1 MLIKLRDEA
10 SLQENENKK
19 KKNKNTPKK
28 KNAEKLNKEQDLRL
42 LLMKWR
48 EKEDMW
54 ELW

>member
-19 KKNKNTPKK
+19 KKQKHTKK